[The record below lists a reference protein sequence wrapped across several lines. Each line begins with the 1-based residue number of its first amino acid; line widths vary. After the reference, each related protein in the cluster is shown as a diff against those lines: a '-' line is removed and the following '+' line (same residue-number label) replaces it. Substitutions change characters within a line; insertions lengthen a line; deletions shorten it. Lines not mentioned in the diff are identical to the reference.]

1 MTVGQWKDGMNNVRC
16 VVCVRVCVCVCSS
29 LVYCIY
35 MDVYLLQLILKATT
49 GMGYN
54 EFCDYLLCIGEVRL
68 HEREQAILRLKGTQ
82 PQSLT
87 ARSCDKSCD
96 TLTACD
102 MERQQSR
109 TPLLHQY
116 LPDSIRTI
124 VSQYSPG
131 TAELPCCTDLAV
143 VAYRSYELNK
153 IESVLRELVNSE
165 VMEEMRNECREKVLK
180 FLKDLNECH

>member
-1 MTVGQWKDGMNNVRC
+1 MSGVCC
-16 VVCVRVCVCVCSS
+16 VCAHACVCVVS
-29 LVYCIY
+29 LVCCVY
-35 MDVYLLQLILKATT
+35 MDVYLLQLILKATA
-49 GMGYN
+49 GMDYN
-54 EFCDYLLCIGEVRL
+54 EFCDYLLCIGEMRL

-87 ARSCDKSCD
+87 TRSCDKSCD

-116 LPDSIRTI
+116 LPDSIRAI

-143 VAYRSYELNK
+143 VAYRSYELNNIK
-153 IESVLRELVNSE
+153 SVLRELVNSE
-165 VMEEMRNECREKVLK
+165 VMEEMRNECREKILK
-180 FLKDLNECH
+180 FLKDLNECQ